1 MTEMRTFMDNI
12 YLNYLITALILT
24 FAIPVAGF
32 VIEQLVKLLYS
43 ITASFFGNEFTY
55 FIFNRLTFIGVF
67 HHELSHALF
76 ATLTGA
82 KVTKIVFFHPDGD
95 RLGYV
100 EYVTRGNVVMRSIQ
114 QTMAS
119 IAPVFCGALT
129 SAGIYYYISA
139 SGKTFVVWQMVLL
152 WYAFVSIIL
161 HMTMSG
167 QDFKVMWRGIPV
179 VYLIVF
185 VIVYIFK
192 FNLLNGF

>member
-1 MTEMRTFMDNI
+1 MNDI
-12 YLNYLITALILT
+12 YVNYLLTALILT
-24 FAIPVAGF
+24 FVIPVAGF
-32 VIEQLVKLLYS
+32 VIEQIVKMLYS
-43 ITASFFGNEFTY
+43 VTASFFGNEFTY

-67 HHELSHALF
+67 HHELSHALL

-100 EYVTRGNVVMRSIQ
+100 QYVTRGNVIMAAIQ

-129 SAGIYYYISA
+129 SAGIYYYMSCTA
-139 SGKTFVVWQMVLL
+139 LVMWQMVLL
-152 WYAFVSIIL
+152 WYVFISVIL
-161 HMTMSG
+161 HMTMSS

-185 VIVYIFK
+185 IVVYVMK
-192 FNLLNGF
+192 FNLFS